1 MWAALPAHDRS
12 TMDPV
17 MAWCHCSNKPSPDPF
32 YTKWYKQGPR
42 SYAKYES
49 PLHNTIG
56 SVTNEWPYCQP
67 TLYFTTHILSSSQCS
82 HLLTPHS
89 LLFYLPFVAK
99 SHPRQQNRKAP
110 IINMSTGIDIM
121 SLNVGGLGNCTERKQ
136 LFEWIKNKKNL
147 TSCSYK
153 KHTPHRR
160 QYGNLIG
167 GKRQSSHTVLVHPV
181 EPGGR
186 LNKKDRLTG
195 YGDPHVKDKTSY
207 RPSYL

>member
-17 MAWCHCSNKPSPDPF
+17 MAWCHCSNKPSPDLF

-56 SVTNEWPYCQP
+56 SVTNEWPNCQP
-67 TLYFTTHILSSSQCS
+67 TLYFTTHNLSSSQCS

-136 LFEWIKNKKNL
+136 LFEWIKNKKPDIL
-147 TSCSYK
+147 FLQETHTTSEAETIWK
-153 KHTPHRR
+153 
-160 QYGNLIG
+160 LDW
-167 GKRQSSHTVLVHPV
+167 GKEAVFAHGSSA
-181 EPGGR
+181 
-186 LNKKDRLTG
+186 
-195 YGDPHVKDKTSY
+195 
-207 RPSYL
+207 PSGTWGPSQ